1 MSLIGGSMMY
11 DYIYTQ
17 RVKYAIRVFDE
28 YLIALNMY
36 LYIYIYIYI
45 YINIFI
51 YTYIYIHI
59 HVNIII
65 NKYTDRIKTI
75 SVHYELSN
83 MNNNVLYIYLLIANF
98 K

>member
-36 LYIYIYIYI
+36 LYIYIYIYK
-45 YINIFI
+45 YI
-51 YTYIYIHI
+51 YIYIHI
-59 HVNIII
+59 
-65 NKYTDRIKTI
+65 YTYTCQ
-75 SVHYELSN
+75 Y
-83 MNNNVLYIYLLIANF
+83 NNQ
-98 K
+98 